1 MLLTIDIGNTTV
13 AVGGFQGP
21 ELRFVRRLP
30 SDRNMDAAVCAARI
44 RTLLAEEGAAPQ
56 DVEGAVLSSVV
67 PSLTQVAVQAA
78 EASGL
83 VSQGDLVVVT
93 AGVPVGVSGT
103 TNMIR
108 VQQVGGAL
116 LNAVGVGDRKA
127 SGPLCVCRVPE
138 EVAEKFH
145 PGDVLVVPYTTNDL
159 LPYIRQAVTNPA
171 YSTEE
176 IAGLLQAR
184 CEKLTDIPEKLDF
197 FDALPDY
204 DPELFTNKKS
214 KTNPE
219 VSKAMLEAAIPM
231 LEGLEAWTTEQ
242 IHDGLVDLAEKTT
255 REFSLRET
263 ELMGEIAIGAGET
276 QSMSFLSRAMVSFR
290 ERYPKVTF
298 RIFSATADDV
308 KERLDTGLLDMGL
321 LTEPVDV
328 GRYAFCRMKERDRW
342 GVLVRLD
349 SPLAGLDSV
358 TPDDLEQVPLI
369 ISVRERVQRELA
381 NWFGDRWE
389 RLQIAASFNLILNAA
404 NMVRYGVG
412 TALSFDLNFSFD
424 DLRFIPLSP
433 TMDTGTVLVWKK
445 DQVLTPAVEAFHQ
458 HIKNVQ

>member
-1 MLLTIDIGNTTV
+1 MELRVLKYFLAVAREENITKAAALLHLTQPTLSRQLMQLEEELGVQLFRRSRYHIELTEDGMLL
-13 AVGGFQGP
+13 
-21 ELRFVRRLP
+21 RR
-30 SDRNMDAAVCAARI
+30 RAQ
-44 RTLLAEEGAAPQ
+44 E
-56 DVEGAVLSSVV
+56 
-67 PSLTQVAVQAA
+67 
-78 EASGL
+78 
-83 VSQGDLVVVT
+83 
-93 AGVPVGVSGT
+93 
-103 TNMIR
+103 
-108 VQQVGGAL
+108 
-116 LNAVGVGDRKA
+116 
-127 SGPLCVCRVPE
+127 
-138 EVAEKFH
+138 
-145 PGDVLVVPYTTNDL
+145 
-159 LPYIRQAVTNPA
+159 
-171 YSTEE
+171 
-176 IAGLLQAR
+176 
-184 CEKLTDIPEKLDF
+184 
-197 FDALPDY
+197 
-204 DPELFTNKKS
+204 
-214 KTNPE
+214 
-219 VSKAMLEAAIPM
+219 
-231 LEGLEAWTTEQ
+231 
-242 IHDGLVDLAEKTT
+242 LVDLAEKTT
-255 REFSLRET
+255 REFTMRET

-276 QSMSFLSRAMVSFR
+276 RSMSFLSRAMVSFR

-369 ISVRERVQRELA
+369 ISGRERVQRELA

-445 DQVLTPAVEAFHQ
+445 DLVLTPVVEAFHQ
-458 HIKNVQ
+458 RIKNVQ

>member
-1 MLLTIDIGNTTV
+1 MELRVLKYFLAVAREENITKAAALLHLTQPTLSRQLMQLEEELGVQLFRRSRYHIELTEDGMLL
-13 AVGGFQGP
+13 
-21 ELRFVRRLP
+21 RR
-30 SDRNMDAAVCAARI
+30 RAQ
-44 RTLLAEEGAAPQ
+44 E
-56 DVEGAVLSSVV
+56 
-67 PSLTQVAVQAA
+67 
-78 EASGL
+78 
-83 VSQGDLVVVT
+83 
-93 AGVPVGVSGT
+93 
-103 TNMIR
+103 
-108 VQQVGGAL
+108 
-116 LNAVGVGDRKA
+116 
-127 SGPLCVCRVPE
+127 
-138 EVAEKFH
+138 
-145 PGDVLVVPYTTNDL
+145 
-159 LPYIRQAVTNPA
+159 
-171 YSTEE
+171 
-176 IAGLLQAR
+176 
-184 CEKLTDIPEKLDF
+184 
-197 FDALPDY
+197 
-204 DPELFTNKKS
+204 
-214 KTNPE
+214 
-219 VSKAMLEAAIPM
+219 
-231 LEGLEAWTTEQ
+231 
-242 IHDGLVDLAEKTT
+242 LVDLAEKTT
-255 REFSLRET
+255 REFTMRET

-276 QSMSFLSRAMVSFR
+276 RSMSFLSRAMVSFR

-369 ISVRERVQRELA
+369 ISGRERVQRELA

-433 TMDTGTVLVWKK
+433 AMDTGTVLVWKK
-445 DQVLTPAVEAFHQ
+445 DLVLTPVVEAFHQ

>member
-1 MLLTIDIGNTTV
+1 MELRVLKYFLAVAREENITKAAALLHLTQPTLSRQLMQLEEELGVQLFRRSRYHIELTEDGMLL
-13 AVGGFQGP
+13 
-21 ELRFVRRLP
+21 RR
-30 SDRNMDAAVCAARI
+30 RAQ
-44 RTLLAEEGAAPQ
+44 E
-56 DVEGAVLSSVV
+56 
-67 PSLTQVAVQAA
+67 
-78 EASGL
+78 
-83 VSQGDLVVVT
+83 
-93 AGVPVGVSGT
+93 
-103 TNMIR
+103 
-108 VQQVGGAL
+108 
-116 LNAVGVGDRKA
+116 
-127 SGPLCVCRVPE
+127 
-138 EVAEKFH
+138 
-145 PGDVLVVPYTTNDL
+145 
-159 LPYIRQAVTNPA
+159 
-171 YSTEE
+171 
-176 IAGLLQAR
+176 
-184 CEKLTDIPEKLDF
+184 
-197 FDALPDY
+197 
-204 DPELFTNKKS
+204 
-214 KTNPE
+214 
-219 VSKAMLEAAIPM
+219 
-231 LEGLEAWTTEQ
+231 
-242 IHDGLVDLAEKTT
+242 LVDLAEKTT
-255 REFSLRET
+255 REFTMRET

-276 QSMSFLSRAMVSFR
+276 RSMSFLSRAMVSFR

-358 TPDDLEQVPLI
+358 TPDDLEQIPLI
-369 ISVRERVQRELA
+369 ISGRERVQRELA

-445 DQVLTPAVEAFHQ
+445 DLVLTPVVEAFHQ

>member
-1 MLLTIDIGNTTV
+1 MELRVLKYFLAVAREENITKTAALLHLTQPTLSRQLMQLEEELGVQLFRRSRYHIELTEDGMLL
-13 AVGGFQGP
+13 
-21 ELRFVRRLP
+21 RR
-30 SDRNMDAAVCAARI
+30 RAQ
-44 RTLLAEEGAAPQ
+44 E
-56 DVEGAVLSSVV
+56 
-67 PSLTQVAVQAA
+67 
-78 EASGL
+78 
-83 VSQGDLVVVT
+83 
-93 AGVPVGVSGT
+93 
-103 TNMIR
+103 
-108 VQQVGGAL
+108 
-116 LNAVGVGDRKA
+116 
-127 SGPLCVCRVPE
+127 
-138 EVAEKFH
+138 
-145 PGDVLVVPYTTNDL
+145 
-159 LPYIRQAVTNPA
+159 
-171 YSTEE
+171 
-176 IAGLLQAR
+176 
-184 CEKLTDIPEKLDF
+184 
-197 FDALPDY
+197 
-204 DPELFTNKKS
+204 
-214 KTNPE
+214 
-219 VSKAMLEAAIPM
+219 
-231 LEGLEAWTTEQ
+231 
-242 IHDGLVDLAEKTT
+242 LVDLAEKTT
-255 REFSLRET
+255 RELTMRET

-276 QSMSFLSRAMVSFR
+276 RSMSFLSRAMVSFR

-369 ISVRERVQRELA
+369 ISGRERVQRELA

-445 DQVLTPAVEAFHQ
+445 DLVLTPVVEAFHQ

>member
-1 MLLTIDIGNTTV
+1 MELRVLKYFLAVAREENITKAAALLHLTQPTLSRQLMQLEEELRVQLFRRSRYHIELTEDGMLL
-13 AVGGFQGP
+13 
-21 ELRFVRRLP
+21 RR
-30 SDRNMDAAVCAARI
+30 RAQ
-44 RTLLAEEGAAPQ
+44 E
-56 DVEGAVLSSVV
+56 
-67 PSLTQVAVQAA
+67 
-78 EASGL
+78 
-83 VSQGDLVVVT
+83 
-93 AGVPVGVSGT
+93 
-103 TNMIR
+103 
-108 VQQVGGAL
+108 
-116 LNAVGVGDRKA
+116 
-127 SGPLCVCRVPE
+127 
-138 EVAEKFH
+138 
-145 PGDVLVVPYTTNDL
+145 
-159 LPYIRQAVTNPA
+159 
-171 YSTEE
+171 
-176 IAGLLQAR
+176 
-184 CEKLTDIPEKLDF
+184 
-197 FDALPDY
+197 
-204 DPELFTNKKS
+204 
-214 KTNPE
+214 
-219 VSKAMLEAAIPM
+219 
-231 LEGLEAWTTEQ
+231 
-242 IHDGLVDLAEKTT
+242 LVDLAEKTP
-255 REFSLRET
+255 REFTMRET

-276 QSMSFLSRAMVSFR
+276 RSMSFLSRAMVSFR

-298 RIFSATADDV
+298 RIFSANADDV

-369 ISVRERVQRELA
+369 ISGRERVQRELA

-445 DQVLTPAVEAFHQ
+445 DLVLTPVVEAFHQ

>member
-1 MLLTIDIGNTTV
+1 MELRVLKYFLAVAREENITKAAALLHLTQPTLSRQLMQLEEELGVQLFRRSRYHIELTEDGMLL
-13 AVGGFQGP
+13 
-21 ELRFVRRLP
+21 RR
-30 SDRNMDAAVCAARI
+30 RAQ
-44 RTLLAEEGAAPQ
+44 E
-56 DVEGAVLSSVV
+56 
-67 PSLTQVAVQAA
+67 
-78 EASGL
+78 
-83 VSQGDLVVVT
+83 
-93 AGVPVGVSGT
+93 
-103 TNMIR
+103 
-108 VQQVGGAL
+108 
-116 LNAVGVGDRKA
+116 
-127 SGPLCVCRVPE
+127 
-138 EVAEKFH
+138 
-145 PGDVLVVPYTTNDL
+145 
-159 LPYIRQAVTNPA
+159 
-171 YSTEE
+171 
-176 IAGLLQAR
+176 
-184 CEKLTDIPEKLDF
+184 
-197 FDALPDY
+197 
-204 DPELFTNKKS
+204 
-214 KTNPE
+214 
-219 VSKAMLEAAIPM
+219 
-231 LEGLEAWTTEQ
+231 
-242 IHDGLVDLAEKTT
+242 LVDLAEKTT
-255 REFSLRET
+255 REFTMRET

-276 QSMSFLSRAMVSFR
+276 RSMSFLSRAMVSFR

-369 ISVRERVQRELA
+369 ISGRERVQRELA

-412 TALSFDLNFSFD
+412 TALSFDLNLSFD

-445 DQVLTPAVEAFHQ
+445 DLVLTPVVEVFHQ

>member
-1 MLLTIDIGNTTV
+1 MELRVLRYFLAVAREENITKAAALLHLTQPTLSRQLMQLEEELGVQLFRRSRYHIELTEDGMLLH
-13 AVGGFQGP
+13 
-21 ELRFVRRLP
+21 RR
-30 SDRNMDAAVCAARI
+30 AQ
-44 RTLLAEEGAAPQ
+44 E
-56 DVEGAVLSSVV
+56 
-67 PSLTQVAVQAA
+67 
-78 EASGL
+78 
-83 VSQGDLVVVT
+83 
-93 AGVPVGVSGT
+93 
-103 TNMIR
+103 
-108 VQQVGGAL
+108 
-116 LNAVGVGDRKA
+116 
-127 SGPLCVCRVPE
+127 
-138 EVAEKFH
+138 
-145 PGDVLVVPYTTNDL
+145 
-159 LPYIRQAVTNPA
+159 
-171 YSTEE
+171 
-176 IAGLLQAR
+176 
-184 CEKLTDIPEKLDF
+184 
-197 FDALPDY
+197 
-204 DPELFTNKKS
+204 
-214 KTNPE
+214 
-219 VSKAMLEAAIPM
+219 
-231 LEGLEAWTTEQ
+231 
-242 IHDGLVDLAEKTT
+242 LVDLAEKTT
-255 REFSLRET
+255 REFTMRET

-276 QSMSFLSRAMVSFR
+276 RSMSFISRAMVSFR
-290 ERYPKVTF
+290 ENYPKVTF
-298 RIFSATADDV
+298 RIFSANADDV

-369 ISVRERVQRELA
+369 ISGRERVQRELA

-445 DQVLTPAVEAFHQ
+445 DLVLTPVVEAFHQ

>member
-1 MLLTIDIGNTTV
+1 MELRVLKYFLAVAREENITKAAALLHLTQPTLSRQLMQLEEELGVQLFRRSRYHIELTEDGMLL
-13 AVGGFQGP
+13 
-21 ELRFVRRLP
+21 RR
-30 SDRNMDAAVCAARI
+30 RAQ
-44 RTLLAEEGAAPQ
+44 E
-56 DVEGAVLSSVV
+56 
-67 PSLTQVAVQAA
+67 
-78 EASGL
+78 
-83 VSQGDLVVVT
+83 
-93 AGVPVGVSGT
+93 
-103 TNMIR
+103 
-108 VQQVGGAL
+108 
-116 LNAVGVGDRKA
+116 
-127 SGPLCVCRVPE
+127 
-138 EVAEKFH
+138 
-145 PGDVLVVPYTTNDL
+145 
-159 LPYIRQAVTNPA
+159 
-171 YSTEE
+171 
-176 IAGLLQAR
+176 
-184 CEKLTDIPEKLDF
+184 
-197 FDALPDY
+197 
-204 DPELFTNKKS
+204 
-214 KTNPE
+214 
-219 VSKAMLEAAIPM
+219 
-231 LEGLEAWTTEQ
+231 
-242 IHDGLVDLAEKTT
+242 LVDLAEKTT
-255 REFSLRET
+255 REFTMRET

-276 QSMSFLSRAMVSFR
+276 RSMSFLSRAMVSFR

-369 ISVRERVQRELA
+369 ISGRERVQRELA

-445 DQVLTPAVEAFHQ
+445 DLVLTPAVEAFHQ

>member
-1 MLLTIDIGNTTV
+1 MIRWEQGGKTMELRVLKYFLAVAREENITKAAALLHLTQPTLSRQLMQLEEELGVQLFRRSRYHIELTEEGMLL
-13 AVGGFQGP
+13 
-21 ELRFVRRLP
+21 RR
-30 SDRNMDAAVCAARI
+30 RAQ
-44 RTLLAEEGAAPQ
+44 E
-56 DVEGAVLSSVV
+56 
-67 PSLTQVAVQAA
+67 
-78 EASGL
+78 
-83 VSQGDLVVVT
+83 
-93 AGVPVGVSGT
+93 
-103 TNMIR
+103 
-108 VQQVGGAL
+108 
-116 LNAVGVGDRKA
+116 
-127 SGPLCVCRVPE
+127 
-138 EVAEKFH
+138 
-145 PGDVLVVPYTTNDL
+145 
-159 LPYIRQAVTNPA
+159 
-171 YSTEE
+171 
-176 IAGLLQAR
+176 
-184 CEKLTDIPEKLDF
+184 
-197 FDALPDY
+197 
-204 DPELFTNKKS
+204 
-214 KTNPE
+214 
-219 VSKAMLEAAIPM
+219 
-231 LEGLEAWTTEQ
+231 
-242 IHDGLVDLAEKTT
+242 LVDLAEKTT
-255 REFSLRET
+255 REFTMRET

-276 QSMSFLSRAMVSFR
+276 RSMSFLSRAMVSFR

-298 RIFSATADDV
+298 RIFSANADDV

-369 ISVRERVQRELA
+369 ISGRERVQRELA

-389 RLQIAASFNLILNAA
+389 RLQIAATFNLILNAA

-445 DQVLTPAVEAFHQ
+445 DLVLTPVVEAFHQ

>member
-1 MLLTIDIGNTTV
+1 MELRVLKYFLAVAREENITKAAALLHLTQPTLSRQLMQLEEELGVQLFRRSRYHIELTEDGMLL
-13 AVGGFQGP
+13 
-21 ELRFVRRLP
+21 RR
-30 SDRNMDAAVCAARI
+30 RAQ
-44 RTLLAEEGAAPQ
+44 E
-56 DVEGAVLSSVV
+56 
-67 PSLTQVAVQAA
+67 
-78 EASGL
+78 
-83 VSQGDLVVVT
+83 
-93 AGVPVGVSGT
+93 
-103 TNMIR
+103 
-108 VQQVGGAL
+108 
-116 LNAVGVGDRKA
+116 
-127 SGPLCVCRVPE
+127 
-138 EVAEKFH
+138 
-145 PGDVLVVPYTTNDL
+145 
-159 LPYIRQAVTNPA
+159 
-171 YSTEE
+171 
-176 IAGLLQAR
+176 
-184 CEKLTDIPEKLDF
+184 
-197 FDALPDY
+197 
-204 DPELFTNKKS
+204 
-214 KTNPE
+214 
-219 VSKAMLEAAIPM
+219 
-231 LEGLEAWTTEQ
+231 
-242 IHDGLVDLAEKTT
+242 LVDLAEKTT
-255 REFSLRET
+255 REFTMRET

-276 QSMSFLSRAMVSFR
+276 RSMSFLSRAMVSFR
-290 ERYPKVTF
+290 ECYPKVTF

-369 ISVRERVQRELA
+369 ISGRERVQRELA

-445 DQVLTPAVEAFHQ
+445 DLVLTPVVEAFHQ